1 MEGILILAAILC
13 LQEAFKLIATLLNM
27 DVGDAD

>member
-13 LQEAFKLIATLLNM
+13 LQEAFKLIATLLKMGAN
-27 DVGDAD
+27 DAD